1 MRNERFLDALR
12 ASRGDLMDGRWWP
25 GLMLPML
32 HVCNELLSGTEYAE
46 RRFHERQVIH
56 ASRSYHLAR
65 VHCFL
70 DL

>member
-1 MRNERFLDALR
+1 
-12 ASRGDLMDGRWWP
+12 MDGRWWP